1 MSQAKILIVE
11 DEVSIACDI
20 AFNLEA
26 HGYHIVGICHT
37 AEDGLALLK
46 SKTIDLVMLDINL
59 NGEMSGL
66 DLAAKIDRE
75 FGIPFIF
82 VTSYADEDTINSA
95 AHTFPASYLVKP
107 FKEDDLAPAVK
118 MALVRKDGN
127 RMQRLPALAL
137 INQNLLSKI
146 TQSEYAVLSELW
158 HGKSNIEISKDIFIS
173 VNTVKTHI
181 QNIYSKVAVHSKPEL
196 IRFLRELK

>member
-26 HGYHIVGICHT
+26 HGYLIVGICHT
-37 AEDGLALLK
+37 AEEGLALLK
-46 SKTIDLVMLDINL
+46 SKNIDLVMLDINL

-118 MALVRKDGN
+118 MALVRKEGN
-127 RMQRLPALAL
+127 RMQRLPTLAL

-146 TQSEYAVLSELW
+146 TQSEYSVLSELW

>member
-1 MSQAKILIVE
+1 MSQARILIVE

-26 HGYHIVGICHT
+26 HGYHIVGICHNV
-37 AEDGLALLK
+37 EGALELLT
-46 SKTIDLVMLDINL
+46 SKPIDLVMLDINL
-59 NGEMSGL
+59 DGNMTGI
-66 DLAAKIDRE
+66 DLASRIDKE
-75 FGIPFIF
+75 YGIPFIF

-118 MALVRKDGN
+118 MALVRKQSD
-127 RMQRLPALAL
+127 RMQRLPSLSL
-137 INQNLLSKI
+137 INQKLLSKI
-146 TQSEYAVLSELW
+146 TPSEYTLLSELW
-158 HGKSNIEISKDIFIS
+158 NGKSNLEISRDIFIS

-181 QNIYSKVAVHSKPEL
+181 QNIYSKMGVHSKPEL
-196 IRFLRELK
+196 IRFVRELK

>member
-66 DLAAKIDRE
+66 DLAALIDRE
-75 FGIPFIF
+75 FCIPFIF

-118 MALVRKDGN
+118 MALVRKEGN

-146 TQSEYAVLSELW
+146 TQGEYSIIVDLW
-158 HGKSNIEISKDIFIS
+158 NGKSNDEISKELFIS
-173 VNTVKTHI
+173 SNTVKTHI
-181 QNIYSKVAVHSKPEL
+181 RNIYSKLEVHSKPDL
-196 IRFLRELK
+196 IRHLREKS